1 MKTMTTIKK
10 GISELDMVDAFFRS
24 GHFKQSRMFVE
35 IPVFSRCV
43 DMVVLNN
50 RNEVSAIEFKK
61 EKWKEAIDQVLRVST
76 SFDFLE
82 ICILAPAHDELKKE
96 IVTCCREQ
104 GIGVYFMNPTTMK
117 VKKVL
122 QSRKNPS
129 IWKVQKK
136 DVINYLEAER
146 NG

>member
-1 MKTMTTIKK
+1 MNLIWLMPSFGLAI
-10 GISELDMVDAFFRS
+10 S
-24 GHFKQSRMFVE
+24 GHQDCLLKYLLYSLRMDSA
-35 IPVFSRCV
+35 IGFSRCV
-43 DMVVLNN
+43 DVVVLNN

-61 EKWKEAIDQVLRVST
+61 EKWKEAIDQALRVST

-82 ICILAPAHDELKKE
+82 ICILSPAHDELKKE
-96 IVTCCREQ
+96 IVACCREQ

-129 IWKVQKK
+129 IWKAQKK